1 MSGPPPSHDNA
12 TAVKPTPGTSTED
25 SSTSTPTNYERSATL
40 AQKKL
45 TSCKQLLTF
54 AQYLRNHGLYVQKS
68 AGQQPSAEDRESF
81 AALGRQWRD
90 LLDGKL
96 LEGVGDVLT
105 EASHD
110 EAESELGKLDKLNE
124 DEAAVRAREAWKEV
138 MELIAECKD
147 IRRAMDELV
156 AKMS

>member
-12 TAVKPTPGTSTED
+12 TAVKPTLGTQD
-25 SSTSTPTNYERSATL
+25 PSTSTSADYERSATL
-40 AQKKL
+40 AQEKL
-45 TSCKQLLTF
+45 TSCRQLLTF
-54 AQYLRNHGLYVQKS
+54 AQYLCNHGLYVQRS
-68 AGQQPSAEDRESF
+68 AGQQPSAEDKESF
-81 AALGRQWRD
+81 AALGKQWRD

-105 EASHD
+105 EAFHD
-110 EAESELGKLDKLNE
+110 EAKSELGKLDKSRK
-124 DEAAVRAREAWKEV
+124 DEAAERAREAWNEV

-147 IRRAMDELV
+147 IKREMDELV